1 MMVVK
6 MHLKSLANFYHG
18 VIASKDNCLLCGDCI
33 FMSHKGGK
41 DKTVQRSVIATFEP
55 WPSHFSDLV
64 KTEKVTMEEAYDS
77 LLIERTDLHHVK
89 AT

>member
-1 MMVVK
+1 
-6 MHLKSLANFYHG
+6 
-18 VIASKDNCLLCGDCI
+18 
-33 FMSHKGGK
+33 MSHKGGK

-64 KTEKVTMEEAYDS
+64 KTEKATMEEAYDS

-89 AT
+89 ATCSSFINSVVYLTSHNCPKNMTSTNTQNTFS